1 MAFYWPA
8 SAGEWL
14 AWGTAVITALFG
26 LSMFLIPRL
35 TLGALNLQPS
45 LKHPEAVAEAR
56 STIAGFYLGV
66 SISALLMDQVF
77 LWFAVGLCWAIAA
90 FGRVVSILS
99 DGGNTLRNWLFFIV
113 QIVLAAAPLAFVF
126 GYVQ

>member
-35 TLGALNLQPS
+35 TLGVLHLQTHP
-45 LKHPEAVAEAR
+45 KYPEAVAEAR

-66 SISALLMDQVF
+66 AISALLMDQVF
-77 LWFAVGLCWAIAA
+77 LWFAVGLCWGVAA

-99 DGGNTLRNWLFFIV
+99 DSGNTLRNWLIFIV